1 MLQNKLEMS
10 FIVVEVQREFKSRV
24 SLLKLEF
31 GQDTR
36 TELLCYL
43 LICCTVWE
51 VTSTMKDTSKKI
63 MLVVKC

>member
-10 FIVVEVQREFKSRV
+10 FIVVEVQRELKSRV

-43 LICCTVWE
+43 LICCTCLGGHIHHE
-51 VTSTMKDTSKKI
+51 GHFEENNAS
-63 MLVVKC
+63 C